1 MPNATVAPYAECFD
15 SIEECESSCKFG
27 DCFSPLICEEY
38 FSFGPACHQHISH
51 TNKLLYIT
59 AVFSIIACIIL
70 GLILAF
76 LAYSYLGKWRRK
88 RRRRKHRINV
98 PPYVVPQAYHRSLTR
113 W

>member
-15 SIEECESSCKFG
+15 SIEESYQPHKQT
-27 DCFSPLICEEY
+27 
-38 FSFGPACHQHISH
+38 PASLSLPYRNLPD
-51 TNKLLYIT
+51 TSRYIT